1 MPDGGAGAGFT
12 ADPDAVLRASQG
24 LKGAA
29 DALQDAGKTLQ
40 SAVSAQ
46 GECWGNDESGKE
58 FAKDYVPGSQG
69 ALEGFTNLVQGLLG
83 MQQNVEKTMKSYTGA
98 EDELSSQMS
107 KGQ

>member
-12 ADPDAVLRASQG
+12 AEPDAVLRASQG

-29 DALQDAGKTLQ
+29 DALQDAGKTVQ
-40 SAVSAQ
+40 SAVNAQ
-46 GECWGNDESGKE
+46 GECWGGDESGKE

-69 ALEGFTNLVQGLLG
+69 ALEGFANLVQGLLG
-83 MQQNVEKTMKSYTGA
+83 MQSNVEQTMKSYTGA
-98 EDELSSQMS
+98 DQDLSSQIS

>member
-1 MPDGGAGAGFT
+1 MPDGAAGAGFT
-12 ADPDAVLRASQG
+12 AEPDAVLRASQG

-29 DALQDAGKTLQ
+29 DALQEAGKTLQ
-40 SAVSAQ
+40 SAVGAQ

-69 ALEGFTNLVQGLLG
+69 ALDGFTNLVQGLLG
-83 MQQNVEKTMKSYTGA
+83 MQRNVEQTMKSYTGS
-98 EDELSSQMS
+98 DQDVSSQLS